1 VLKDRVDA
9 FLALRRAMGFELET
23 EGYLLHDFA
32 RWAAARGEPHVR
44 TQTAMQWAAAARS
57 PWQRERRLRTVAI
70 FARHARVEDPH
81 HEVPPTSV
89 FGFRHRRP
97 TPYIYSPQ
105 EVRRLLDAASRLA
118 PTWPLRAQ
126 VFTTLFG
133 LLASTGLRVSEALA
147 LRFDDVT
154 ADGLIIRQT
163 KFKKTR
169 LVPLHPS
176 TAAALD
182 RFLDLRRRVDAS
194 SDYLFVSPNGGRLA
208 YTTIRTWFTRL
219 VRDAGLPSRQMKGPR
234 IHDLRHTFAV
244 RALEASPDGASH
256 VGRHVRALSTYLG
269 HVHLADTYWYLHA
282 TPQLMRG
289 VADACERFLEGDAP

>member
-1 VLKDRVDA
+1 MLKERVNA
-9 FLALRRAMGFELET
+9 YLALRRAMGFELEND
-23 EGYLLHDFA
+23 GYLLQAFA
-32 RWAAARGEPHVR
+32 RWADESGEAHVR
-44 TQTAMQWAAAARS
+44 TQSAMQWAAAGRT
-57 PWQRERRLRTVAI
+57 PWQRESRLRAVAK
-70 FARHARVEDPH
+70 FARHARVEDPR

-89 FGFRHRRP
+89 FGFRHMRP
-97 TPYIYSPQ
+97 VPYIYSPQ
-105 EVRRLLDAASRLA
+105 EVQRLLDAASRLA
-118 PTWPLRAQ
+118 PTWPLRPQ

-133 LLASTGLRVSEALA
+133 LLASTGLRVSEALN

-154 ADGLIIRQT
+154 ADGLLIRQT

-176 TAAALD
+176 TAAELG
-182 RFLDLRRRVDAS
+182 RFLDRRRRVDAR

-208 YTTIRTWFTRL
+208 YTTVRTWFTRL
-219 VRDAGLPSRQMKGPR
+219 ARDAGLPSRRMKGPR

-244 RALEASPDGASH
+244 RALEASPDGASQ

-269 HVHLADTYWYLHA
+269 HVRLADTCWYLHA

-289 VADACERFLEGDAP
+289 VADACERFLKGGAP